1 MKMRASVLI
10 AIAVLLSACGAG
22 EVSTTTAPLA
32 SATTGPS
39 ASTTQPSDG
48 VRQIPHRLLADGFD
62 GGGQPWTTSIVTTDE
77 ELGSFVPDGT
87 VDRESEVVFRFTLA
101 ESGSCPFDDMRGLFY
116 SAPDLR
122 LYPEVPLVGE
132 PDVCTD
138 DANPHTIVVAVDRD
152 DLPTGEF
159 SLWVNAEEPPSGVVD
174 GVTRVAAGELDR
186 GGSGEVQALS
196 ADGDLP
202 LGEARIA
209 HDVTAHCGLDRIYRP
224 IDGRQWV
231 LADDVDD
238 VIDYIPP
245 AWEEALDGEQI
256 DLLIERPEADMLLVT
271 AVGTDT
277 QLTYVPA
284 PNDSGC
290 D

>member
-1 MKMRASVLI
+1 MKMRLGLLMTAAFLI
-10 AIAVLLSACGAG
+10 SACGGDVA
-22 EVSTTTAPLA
+22 STTTAPPA
-32 SATTGPS
+32 ATTTVPL
-39 ASTTQPSDG
+39 ASTTLSPG
-48 VRQIPHRLLADGFD
+48 EVRQVPHRLLADGID
-62 GGGQPWTTSIVTTDE
+62 GGGQPWTTAIVTTDE
-77 ELGSFVPDGT
+77 ELGSLVPDAT
-87 VDRESEVVFRFTLA
+87 ADWETEVVLRFTLA
-101 ESGSCPFDDMRGLFY
+101 ESGSCSFDEMRGLLY
-116 SAPDLR
+116 SAPYLR

-138 DANPHTIVVAVDRD
+138 DADPHTIVVVVERA
-152 DLPTGEF
+152 DLPSGEF
-159 SLWVNAEEPPSGVVD
+159 SLWVNGEEPPSGVVD

-186 GGSGEVQALS
+186 RDSGEVQALN

-202 LGEARIA
+202 VGETRIA

-231 LADDVDD
+231 LADDVGD

-256 DLLIERPEADMLLVT
+256 DLLIERPEADRLLVT
-271 AVGTDT
+271 AVGTDA

-284 PNDSGC
+284 PDTGGC